1 MKEMREM
8 KKAIITVFV
17 LLLLCG
23 CKAEPEVIIDDNNV
37 PQAETDTEISLAV
50 TKEGADLIIHT
61 VFPEKYQKQYKIT
74 ENDELTI
81 VPVCV
86 IRFYSYDSDNLNG
99 DFDKNA
105 YVCISGLD
113 TVVKLQSVVGEMP
126 FMDMSSSDGKL
137 IFRFFVDGNVFSH
150 EVNYGKK
157 EVITNTGSFI
167 DEIPDFK
174 IGEEYL
180 LGYVVT
186 SSKRI
191 QTDTLDLDALKNRT
205 VVSISDVY
213 YKVTAITLEWTDGDI
228 NNTIGWRY

>member
-37 PQAETDTEISLAV
+37 RQTETDSEISLAV
-50 TKEGADLIIHT
+50 AKEGADLIIHT

-81 VPVCV
+81 VPVGV

-105 YVCISGLD
+105 YTCISGLD

>member
-1 MKEMREM
+1 M

-37 PQAETDTEISLAV
+37 PQAETDTEISLAI

-61 VFPEKYQKQYKIT
+61 DFSEKYQKQYKIT
-74 ENDELTI
+74 ENDEMTI
-81 VPVCV
+81 VPVGV

-137 IFRFFVDGNVFSH
+137 IFCFFVDGNVFSH

-228 NNTIGWRY
+228 NNTIRWRY

>member
-8 KKAIITVFV
+8 KKTIIMVFV

-37 PQAETDTEISLAV
+37 PQAETDSEISLAV

-81 VPVCV
+81 VPVGV
-86 IRFYSYDSDNLNG
+86 IRFYSYDSDNLNE

-105 YVCISGLD
+105 YMCISGLE

-167 DEIPDFK
+167 DKIPDFK

-191 QTDTLDLDALKNRT
+191 QTDTLNLDALKNRT

>member
-1 MKEMREM
+1 M

-23 CKAEPEVIIDDNNV
+23 CKAEPEVIIDDNNI
-37 PQAETDTEISLAV
+37 PQAETDSEISLAV

-81 VPVCV
+81 VPVGV

-105 YVCISGLD
+105 YMCISGLD

-137 IFRFFVDGNVFSH
+137 IFRFFVNGNVFSH

-167 DEIPDFK
+167 DGIPVFK

-191 QTDTLDLDALKNRT
+191 QTDTLDLDDLKNRT
-205 VVSISDVY
+205 VVSNSDVY

>member
-1 MKEMREM
+1 M

-23 CKAEPEVIIDDNNV
+23 CKAEPEVIIDGNNV

-81 VPVCV
+81 VPVGV

-105 YVCISGLD
+105 YICISGLD

-126 FMDMSSSDGKL
+126 FMDMSGSDGKL
-137 IFRFFVDGNVFSH
+137 IFRFFVNGNVLSH

-191 QTDTLDLDALKNRT
+191 QTDTLNLDDLKNRT
-205 VVSISDVY
+205 AVSNSDVY

>member
-1 MKEMREM
+1 M

-23 CKAEPEVIIDDNNV
+23 CKAEPEVIIDDNNI
-37 PQAETDTEISLAV
+37 PQAETDSEISLAV

-81 VPVCV
+81 VPVGV

-105 YVCISGLD
+105 YMCIRGLD

-167 DEIPDFK
+167 DGIPDFK

-186 SSKRI
+186 SSK
-191 QTDTLDLDALKNRT
+191 
-205 VVSISDVY
+205 
-213 YKVTAITLEWTDGDI
+213 
-228 NNTIGWRY
+228 

>member
-1 MKEMREM
+1 M
-8 KKAIITVFV
+8 KKTIIMVFV

-23 CKAEPEVIIDDNNV
+23 CKAEPVVIIDDDNI
-37 PQAETDTEISLAV
+37 PQAETDSEISLAV

-81 VPVCV
+81 VPVGV

-137 IFRFFVDGNVFSH
+137 IFRFFVNGNVFSH

-191 QTDTLDLDALKNRT
+191 QTDTLNLDALKNLT
-205 VVSISDVY
+205 VVSNSDVY